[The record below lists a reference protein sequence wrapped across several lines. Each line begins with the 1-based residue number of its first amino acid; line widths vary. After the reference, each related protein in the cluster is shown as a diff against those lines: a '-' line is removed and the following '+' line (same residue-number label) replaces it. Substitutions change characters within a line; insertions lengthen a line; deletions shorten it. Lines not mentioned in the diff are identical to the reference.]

1 MGLFRI
7 YCDVSVSVTP
17 ELPCSHYLITRYFA
31 TVLSLVFMFMSVFR
45 VRVRVV
51 LVFVPVSVPL
61 CIPSH
66 DNSVLMSMSVC
77 GYLRLRF
84 CA

>member
-1 MGLFRI
+1 MHLF
-7 YCDVSVSVTP
+7 
-17 ELPCSHYLITRYFA
+17 
-31 TVLSLVFMFMSVFR
+31 FMSVIRVR

-51 LVFVPVSVPL
+51 RVFVRVSVSL